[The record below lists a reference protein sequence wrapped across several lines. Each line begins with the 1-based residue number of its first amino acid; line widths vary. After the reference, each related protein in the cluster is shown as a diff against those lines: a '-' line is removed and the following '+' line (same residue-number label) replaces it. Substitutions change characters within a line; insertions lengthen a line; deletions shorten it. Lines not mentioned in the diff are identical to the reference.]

1 MGTTYENIKNN
12 YINAFDYRHQER
24 RDLWGLPDEVEQG
37 ALEWLDDMGVEYDG
51 DAVLDYDNLAINAE
65 YVEKSEAQ
73 ENYNKTADELADEA
87 LFTTEN
93 YIVLSW

>member
-1 MGTTYENIKNN
+1 MNEYENTKNN
-12 YINAFDYRHQER
+12 YINAFEYRHHER
-24 RDLWGLPDEVEQG
+24 RDVWGLPDEVEQG
-37 ALEWLDDMGVEYDG
+37 ALDFIEDMGAEYNG

-65 YVEKSEAQ
+65 YVAKDEAR
-73 ENYNKTADELADEA
+73 ENYGKSAEELEKDA